1 QHHLP
6 SLSGDRRRAPESDRH
21 TQKTA
26 FRLREHGAPHGD
38 HSLRLQGRRAVP
50 ASRTVERRSARRQ
63 ERGRMKT
70 VSQIKGES
78 NVPVVAADH
87 KGLVT
92 EVNERFTS
100 VFGWSR
106 EEIVGKPLASIIPTK
121 LRDTHR
127 LGFPRF
133 LRTGRA

>member
-1 QHHLP
+1 
-6 SLSGDRRRAPESDRH
+6 
-21 TQKTA
+21 
-26 FRLREHGAPHGD
+26 
-38 HSLRLQGRRAVP
+38 
-50 ASRTVERRSARRQ
+50 
-63 ERGRMKT
+63 MKT
-70 VSQIKGES
+70 VSQIKGET

-127 LGFPRF
+127 LGFSRF
-133 LRTGRA
+133 LRTGRAMILNQPLELKAKRAQQTQLHLCPYSGHQVADCAAEPTITYLTKTL